1 MQPLPISPLEREDVF
16 VSGDVTIHAN
26 AAIAPGVVLQAGQD
40 ERIVIADGV
49 CLGLGVVLHARR
61 GDICIKA
68 GANLGAGVLIIGA
81 CTVGPYASV
90 GAASTIIDTDVAADQ
105 VLAAGTVLGDRSRPQ
120 ERLDERAD
128 EGRPH
133 GGRSPN
139 QDLPDELPSPW
150 ENESS
155 NESSEESIISQ
166 DSREESSQDPS
177 EASPDSPGEPT
188 DLAKSSS
195 PSPER
200 ESDPPPSEGPSNT
213 SDSEATTNSPSKPA
227 VVKRLIYGQVH
238 LNQMLTTLFPHAQH
252 LKSRSDSDSSAP

>member
-1 MQPLPISPLEREDVF
+1 MQPLPISPLQREDVF

-26 AAIAPGVVLQAGQD
+26 AAIAPGVVLQAGQN

-68 GANLGAGVLIIGA
+68 GANLGAGVLVIGA
-81 CTVGPYASV
+81 CTVGPYASI

-120 ERLDERAD
+120 EKPDERPDERPD
-128 EGRPH
+128 EGRPSEM
-133 GGRSPN
+133 RSPGQN
-139 QDLPDELPSPW
+139 PPHELPSPW
-150 ENESS
+150 E

-166 DSREESSQDPS
+166 DSRDESSRNPS
-177 EASPDSPGEPT
+177 EDSPDPPEEPI
-188 DLAKSSS
+188 DLAESSS
-195 PSPER
+195 PPPEQK
-200 ESDPPPSEGPSNT
+200 SDPSPSEHPSNT
-213 SDSEATTNSPSKPA
+213 SNSETTTNSPSNPA

-252 LKSRSDSDSSAP
+252 LKPRSDSDSSAP

>member
-26 AAIAPGVVLQAGQD
+26 AAIAPGVVLQAGQN

-61 GDICIKA
+61 GNIYVKA

-81 CTVGPYASV
+81 CTVGPYASI
-90 GAASTIIDTDVAADQ
+90 GAASTIIDTDVAADS

-120 ERLDERAD
+120 GIPDEA
-128 EGRPH
+128 
-133 GGRSPN
+133 RSPGL
-139 QDLPDELPSPW
+139 DPTRELPSPW
-150 ENESS
+150 ESESS
-155 NESSEESIISQ
+155 PESIATKDPRGDSSE
-166 DSREESSQDPS
+166 DPS
-177 EASPDSPGEPT
+177 DSPEEAT
-188 DLAKSSS
+188 DLPKSSSPESS
-195 PSPER
+195 PSPES
-200 ESDPPPSEGPSNT
+200 ESEPPPSDHPSNT
-213 SDSEATTNSPSKPA
+213 SVPDATTDGKSNPT

-252 LKSRSDSDSSAP
+252 LKSRSGSDPSAPSNQS

>member
-1 MQPLPISPLEREDVF
+1 MQPLPISPLQREDVF

-26 AAIAPGVVLQAGQD
+26 AAIAPGVVLQAGQN

-68 GANLGAGVLIIGA
+68 GANLGAGVLVIGA
-81 CTVGPYASV
+81 CTVGPYASI

-120 ERLDERAD
+120 EKPDERPDERPD
-128 EGRPH
+128 EGRPSEM
-133 GGRSPN
+133 RSPGQN
-139 QDLPDELPSPW
+139 PPHELPSPW
-150 ENESS
+150 ENEP
-155 NESSEESIISQ
+155 SEESIISQ
-166 DSREESSQDPS
+166 DSRDESSRNPS
-177 EASPDSPGEPT
+177 EDSPDPPEEPI
-188 DLAKSSS
+188 DLAESSS
-195 PSPER
+195 PPPEQK
-200 ESDPPPSEGPSNT
+200 SDPSPSEHPSNT
-213 SDSEATTNSPSKPA
+213 SNSETTTNSPSNPA

-252 LKSRSDSDSSAP
+252 LKPRSDSDSSAP

>member
-26 AAIAPGVVLQAGQD
+26 AAIAPGVVLQAGQN

-68 GANLGAGVLIIGA
+68 GANLGAGVLIIGT
-81 CTVGPYASV
+81 CTVGPYASI

-105 VLAAGTVLGDRSRPQ
+105 VLAAGTVLGDRSRP
-120 ERLDERAD
+120 EAISDPA
-128 EGRPH
+128 
-133 GGRSPN
+133 RSPGR
-139 QDLPDELPSPW
+139 DGDRELPSPW
-150 ENESS
+150 ESQ
-155 NESSEESIISQ
+155 SSEASIVTEDSSQ
-166 DSREESSQDPS
+166 DSSEDPS
-177 EASPDSPGEPT
+177 ENSPDSPEEPT
-188 DLAKSSS
+188 DLPKSSS
-195 PSPER
+195 PSPKR
-200 ESDPPPSEGPSNT
+200 EPDPPPSESPSNT
-213 SDSEATTNSPSKPA
+213 SAPEATTKGQSNPA

-252 LKSRSDSDSSAP
+252 LKSRSSSDPSAPSDQS